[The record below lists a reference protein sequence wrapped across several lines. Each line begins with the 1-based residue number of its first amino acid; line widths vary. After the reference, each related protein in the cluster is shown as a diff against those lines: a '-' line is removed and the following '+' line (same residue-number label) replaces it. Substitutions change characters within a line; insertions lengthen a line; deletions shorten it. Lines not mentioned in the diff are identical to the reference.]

1 MHKRHS
7 DKAILSDVMILAS
20 SYLILIEKME
30 FIMVNSYENIDLF
43 KVREEASQ
51 MRSEFISK
59 LFVKMLTWLKASLS
73 LSNFKH
79 A

>member
-1 MHKRHS
+1 MHKTHS
-7 DKAILSDVMILAS
+7 AKAILSVVMILTS

>member
-1 MHKRHS
+1 MHKTHS
-7 DKAILSDVMILAS
+7 AKAILSDVMILNL
-20 SYLILIEKME
+20 SYLIFIEKME

-59 LFVKMLTWLKASLS
+59 LFVKMLAWLKASLS

>member
-1 MHKRHS
+1 M
-7 DKAILSDVMILAS
+7 
-20 SYLILIEKME
+20 LIEKME

-59 LFVKMLTWLKASLS
+59 LFVKMLAWLKASLS

>member
-1 MHKRHS
+1 MHKALS
-7 DKAILSDVMILAS
+7 AKAILSDVMILTS

>member
-1 MHKRHS
+1 MHKTHS
-7 DKAILSDVMILAS
+7 AKAILSDVMILTS
-20 SYLILIEKME
+20 SYLILIEKIE

-59 LFVKMLTWLKASLS
+59 LFVKMLAWLKASLS

>member
-1 MHKRHS
+1 MHKIHS
-7 DKAILSDVMILAS
+7 AKAILSDVMILTS

-59 LFVKMLTWLKASLS
+59 LFVKMLALLKASLS

>member
-1 MHKRHS
+1 MHKIHS
-7 DKAILSDVMILAS
+7 AKAILSDVMILTS

-59 LFVKMLTWLKASLS
+59 LFVKMLAWLKASLS

>member
-1 MHKRHS
+1 MHKAHS
-7 DKAILSDVMILAS
+7 AKAILSDVMIFTS

>member
-1 MHKRHS
+1 MHKTHS
-7 DKAILSDVMILAS
+7 AKAILSDVMILTS

-51 MRSEFISK
+51 MRSEFIST
-59 LFVKMLTWLKASLS
+59 LFVKMLAWVKTNLTFARI
-73 LSNFKH
+73 KH

>member
-1 MHKRHS
+1 MHKTHS
-7 DKAILSDVMILAS
+7 AKAILSDVMILTS
-20 SYLILIEKME
+20 SYLIIIETME